1 MPSPEFEA
9 LLTAIRASPRPEPAA
24 GAEGVRQARESMDR
38 ALGAI
43 PLADGVFSGETDAGG
58 CPAVWVRPQGGAMDR
73 VLLYLHGGGYRAGS
87 ATAFSGFASQ
97 FAAVMGMP
105 VLLPDYRLA
114 PEHRFPSAV
123 EDVMRAY
130 RWLLDEVG
138 YSPGRVVL
146 LGDTAGGGLVV
157 ATMLAARDRGLP
169 QPAAGACLSPLFD
182 LTASGESYDKFA
194 EDDPIYS
201 RAQAFAA
208 AADYLGDASPREP
221 LASPLFADLSGLA
234 PLMVHAAEREVLVDD
249 ARALVAG
256 VLAAGGRANLEVWP
270 DLMHFWHL
278 FVPDVPESTAAVLGV
293 AEFLLTYIGS

>member
-24 GAEGVRQARESMDR
+24 GPTGVRQARESMDL

-43 PLADGVFSGETDAGG
+43 PLADGVLTGETDAGG

-73 VLLYLHGGGYRAGS
+73 VLLYLHGGGFRAGS

-97 FAAVMGMP
+97 FAMVMGMP
-105 VLLPDYRLA
+105 ALLPDYRLA
-114 PEHRFPSAV
+114 PEHPFPAAV
-123 EDVMRAY
+123 EDAVLAY
-130 RWLLDEVG
+130 KWLLAEG
-138 YSPGRVVL
+138 YSPRRVVL

-157 ATMLAARDRGLP
+157 STMLAVRDLGLP

-182 LTASGESYDKFA
+182 LTASGESYEKFA

-201 RAQAFAA
+201 RAQALAA
-208 AADYLGDASPREP
+208 AADYLGGANPREP
-221 LASPLFADLSGLA
+221 LASPLFANLAGLA
-234 PLMVHAAEREVLVDD
+234 PLMVHAADREVLVDD
-249 ARALVAG
+249 ARTLVAG
-256 VLAAGGRANLEVWP
+256 VLAAGGRANLEIWP

-278 FVPDVPESTAAVLGV
+278 FVPDIPESTAAVLGV
-293 AEFLLTYIGS
+293 AEFLLTYIGA

>member
-24 GAEGVRQARESMDR
+24 GPAGVRQARESMDL

-43 PLADGVFSGETDAGG
+43 PLADGVMTGRTDAGG

-73 VLLYLHGGGYRAGS
+73 VLLYLHGGGFRAGS
-87 ATAFSGFASQ
+87 AAAFSGFASQ
-97 FAAVMGMP
+97 FATVMGMP

-114 PEHRFPSAV
+114 PEHPFPAAV
-123 EDVMRAY
+123 EDVVQAY
-130 RWLLDEVG
+130 KWLLAEG

-157 ATMLAARDRGLP
+157 SALLAARDLGLP

-182 LTASGESYDKFA
+182 LTASGESYEKFA

-201 RAQAFAA
+201 RAQALACA
-208 AADYLGDASPREP
+208 VDYLGGANPREP

-234 PLMVHAAEREVLVDD
+234 PLMVHASDREVLVDD
-249 ARALVAG
+249 ARTLVAG
-256 VLAAGGRANLEVWP
+256 VLAAGGRANLEIWP

-278 FVPDVPESTAAVLGV
+278 FVPDIPESTAAVLGV
-293 AEFLLTYIGS
+293 AEFLLTYIGA

>member
-9 LLTAIRASPRPEPAA
+9 LITAIRASPRPEPAA
-24 GAEGVRQARESMDR
+24 GSAGVRQARESMDL
-38 ALGAI
+38 ALGSI
-43 PLADGVFSGETDAGG
+43 PLADGVLTGETDAGG

-87 ATAFSGFASQ
+87 AAAFSGFASH
-97 FAAVMGMP
+97 FASVMGMP
-105 VLLPDYRLA
+105 ALLPDYRLA
-114 PEHRFPSAV
+114 PEHPFPTAV
-123 EDVMRAY
+123 EDVVRAY
-130 RWLLDEVG
+130 KWLLAEG

-157 ATMLAARDRGLP
+157 STMLAARDLGLP

-201 RAQAFAA
+201 RAQALAA
-208 AADYLGDASPREP
+208 AVDYLGEADPREP

-234 PLMVHAAEREVLVDD
+234 PLMVHAADREVLVDD
-249 ARALVAG
+249 ARALVTG

-270 DLMHFWHL
+270 DLMHFWHV
-278 FVPDVPESTAAVLGV
+278 FVPDIPESTAAVLGI
-293 AEFLLTYIGS
+293 AEFLLTYIGA

>member
-24 GAEGVRQARESMDR
+24 GAAGVRQARESMDL

-43 PLADGVFSGETDAGG
+43 PLADGVMTGQTDAGG

-73 VLLYLHGGGYRAGS
+73 VMLYLHGGGYRAGS
-87 ATAFSGFASQ
+87 AAAFSGFASQ

-114 PEHRFPSAV
+114 PEHPFPAAV
-123 EDVMRAY
+123 EDVVQAY
-130 RWLLDEVG
+130 KWLLAQG

-157 ATMLAARDRGLP
+157 SAMLAARGLGLP

-182 LTASGESYDKFA
+182 LTASGESYEKFA

-201 RAQAFAA
+201 RAQALAA
-208 AADYLGDASPREP
+208 AVDYLGGANPREP

-234 PLMVHAAEREVLVDD
+234 PLMVHAADREVLVDD
-249 ARALVAG
+249 ARTLVAG
-256 VLAAGGRANLEVWP
+256 VLAAGGRANLEIWP
-270 DLMHFWHL
+270 DLMHFWHV
-278 FVPDVPESTAAVLGV
+278 FVPDIPESTAAVLGV
-293 AEFLLTYIGS
+293 AEFLMTYIGA